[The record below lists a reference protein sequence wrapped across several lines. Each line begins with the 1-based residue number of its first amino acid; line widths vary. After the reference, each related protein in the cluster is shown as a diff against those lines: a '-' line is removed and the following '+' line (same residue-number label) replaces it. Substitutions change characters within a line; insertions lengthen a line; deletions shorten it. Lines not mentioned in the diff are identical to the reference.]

1 MKKILFVMM
10 AMTVMFM
17 TAADAQNRRAGGQQQ
32 KKEMTA
38 EQLAGRRADR
48 MAEQLSLTSEQRTQL
63 YNLFLQSSRENVKHR
78 QQMQQLHDNH
88 AATMKTARENEK
100 AQMKKILTPEQY
112 SRWEQMQADR
122 PGKCGD
128 CKKDASKKGCGCQ
141 KAGNSCQKAGNRKK

>member
-10 AMTVMFM
+10 AMMVMFM
-17 TAADAQNRRAGGQQQ
+17 GAADAQNRRTGGQQQ

-38 EQLAGRRADR
+38 EQLAERRADR

-63 YNLFLQSSRENVKHR
+63 YNLFLQSARENVKHR

-100 AQMKKILTPEQY
+100 AQMKKILTPQQY
-112 SRWEQMQADR
+112 SRWEQMQTDGS
-122 PGKCGD
+122 GKCGG

-141 KAGNSCQKAGNRKK
+141 KAGSACQKAGNKKK

>member
-10 AMTVMFM
+10 AMMVMFM
-17 TAADAQNRRAGGQQQ
+17 GAADAQNRRTGGQQQ

-38 EQLAGRRADR
+38 EQLAERRADR

-63 YNLFLQSSRENVKHR
+63 YDLFLQSSRENVKHR

-100 AQMKKILTPEQY
+100 AQMKKILTPQQY
-112 SRWEQMQADR
+112 SRWEQMQTDGS
-122 PGKCGD
+122 GKCGG
-128 CKKDASKKGCGCQ
+128 CKKDAAKKGCGCQ
-141 KAGNSCQKAGNRKK
+141 KAGSACQKAGNKKK

>member
-10 AMTVMFM
+10 AMMVMFM
-17 TAADAQNRRAGGQQQ
+17 GAADAQNRCTGGQQQ

-38 EQLAGRRADR
+38 EQLAERRADR

-63 YNLFLQSSRENVKHR
+63 YNLFLQSARENVKHR

-100 AQMKKILTPEQY
+100 AQMKKILTPQQY
-112 SRWEQMQADR
+112 SRWEQMQTDGS
-122 PGKCGD
+122 GKCGG
-128 CKKDASKKGCGCQ
+128 CKKDAAKKGCGCQ
-141 KAGNSCQKAGNRKK
+141 KAGSACQKAGNKKK